1 MPPRRGHW
9 AMRAGR
15 WQMGGRG
22 RRPPWWPEGE
32 AWPPPPEAWER
43 VRHRFMRRVARF
55 VVVALLALALV
66 LAGMAWIVGQL
77 MGTGWAG
84 GLALVLAVAAFLI
97 LARWAVRTVRATTVP
112 LGEIMAGVA
121 RMGAGEVGVQVP
133 ERGPRDV
140 QALASAFNA
149 MSERLAATEAQRR
162 RLFADVS
169 HELRTPL
176 TVLQGNLEAMLDGV
190 YPADREHLELVRDE
204 AQQLERLIDDLRTL
218 SLAEA
223 GALALNR
230 EPVDLAELA
239 REVAAAFATQAAT
252 AAVGLSVEADAPVEL
267 ELDPHR
273 VRQVITNL
281 VANAMRH
288 TPPGGRV
295 TISVERRTD
304 QVRLEVRDTGS
315 GMAPEETAQAFD
327 RFWRSGERAGAGL
340 GLAIVRDLVRAHG
353 GEVWI
358 ESEPEAG
365 TIVTC
370 ELPAQSVGIG

>member
-1 MPPRRGHW
+1 
-9 AMRAGR
+9 
-15 WQMGGRG
+15 
-22 RRPPWWPEGE
+22 
-32 AWPPPPEAWER
+32 
-43 VRHRFMRRVARF
+43 MRRVARF

>member
-9 AMRAGR
+9 AMREGR

-32 AWPPPPEAWER
+32 AWPPPPEAWEQ

-55 VVVALLALALV
+55 VVLALV
-66 LAGMAWIVGQL
+66 AMAVALGVVAWIVGQL

-84 GLALVLAVAAFLI
+84 GLAVVLAVAAFLVFGQ
-97 LARWAVRTVRATTVP
+97 WAVRSVRATTVP
-112 LGEIMAGVA
+112 LGDIMAAVA

-140 QALASAFNA
+140 QALAAAFNA
-149 MSERLAATEAQRR
+149 MSARLAATEEQRR

-176 TVLQGNLEAMLDGV
+176 TVLQGNIEAMLDGV

-223 GALALNR
+223 GALPLNR
-230 EPVDLAELA
+230 EAIDVAELA
-239 REVAAAFATQAAT
+239 REVAAAFEPQAST
-252 AAVGLSVEADAPVEL
+252 AGVALSVEADATVEL
-267 ELDPHR
+267 DLDPHR
-273 VRQVITNL
+273 IRQVVSNL
-281 VANAMRH
+281 VANAVRH

-295 TISVERRTD
+295 TVSVGRQHDGVQIS
-304 QVRLEVRDTGS
+304 VRDTGT
-315 GMAPEETAQAFD
+315 GMAPEEAAQAFD

-340 GLAIVRDLVRAHG
+340 GLAIVRDLVAAHG
-353 GEVWI
+353 GEVRL
-358 ESEPEAG
+358 ESEPGKG
-365 TIVTC
+365 TTVTC
-370 ELPAQSVGIG
+370 QLPAQAPGIG